1 LIVINS
7 CSTSSEFGDRVRIDL
22 GENRKQALKTIWD
35 AAIAAVSGQQ
45 AVENAIAADTPYQ
58 PDLIIAVGKAAVGM
72 CRGALNGLDEP
83 REAIVV
89 TKHDHA
95 DDDIRSRERVT
106 VIESGHPIPDQQSLQ
121 AGSLLLE
128 KVSDMPDDSRLL
140 VLVSGGA
147 SALAEALPEGMSLS
161 DLQSIAD
168 EMISTG
174 KTIGEINSRRKQTSL
189 IKDGKLLQQF
199 CGAEIR
205 VYAISDVEGDSI
217 STIGSGIGDCH
228 RATAQASSSIIASNQ
243 IARDRAAE
251 TAVSLGLEV
260 RLNEESLYDDVFNLA
275 KTVGPLLRDASSGV
289 YIRGGEPTVML
300 PPNPGRGGRNQS
312 LALALSEYLSGK
324 DNISLLVAGTDG
336 SDGPTTAAGGLVD
349 GNTFNDSEAARQSL
363 IKADA
368 GPYLEFH
375 DSLFV
380 TGPTNTNVMDL
391 AIAII
396 D

>member
-1 LIVINS
+1 MKANPA
-7 CSTSSEFGDRVRIDL
+7 DK
-22 GENRKQALKTIWD
+22 RKQALKTIWD

-45 AVENAIAADTPYQ
+45 AVENAIAADSPYH

-72 CRGALNGLDEP
+72 CLGALNSLALNYQDGP
-83 REAIVV
+83 CEAVVV
-89 TKHDHA
+89 TKHQHA
-95 DDDIRSRERVT
+95 DEEIRSRPDVT
-106 VIESGHPIPDQQSLQ
+106 VIEAGHPIPDQQSLQ
-121 AGSLLLE
+121 AGSLLLD
-128 KVSDMPDDSRLL
+128 KVSGMSLDSRLL

-147 SALAEALPEGMSLS
+147 SALAEALPIGMSLA
-161 DLQSIAD
+161 DLQAIAD

-199 CGAEIR
+199 PGAEIR

-228 RATAQASSSIIASNQ
+228 RTNALVNSRIIASNQ

-251 TAVSLGLEV
+251 AAISLGLEV
-260 RLNEESLYDDVFNLA
+260 RLNEESLYDDVFSLA
-275 KTVGPLLRDASSGV
+275 QTVGPQLKGATPGV

-312 LALALSEYLSGK
+312 LALALSEYLSGS

-336 SDGPTTAAGGLVD
+336 SDGPTAAAGGLVD
-349 GNTFNDSEAARQSL
+349 GNTFCDAEAARQAL
-363 IKADA
+363 KKADA
-368 GPYLEFH
+368 GPYLELH

>member
-1 LIVINS
+1 MQ
-7 CSTSSEFGDRVRIDL
+7 TSP

-35 AAIAAVSGQQ
+35 AAIAAVSGEQ
-45 AVENAIAADTPYQ
+45 AVENAIAADTPYR

-72 CRGALNGLDEP
+72 CRGVLNCLD
-83 REAIVV
+83 RSCDAIVV
-89 TKHDHA
+89 TKHEHA
-95 DDDIRSRERVT
+95 DEDIRSRQGVT

-121 AGSLLLE
+121 AGSILLD
-128 KVSDMPDDSRLL
+128 KVSNMPRDSRLL

-161 DLQSIAD
+161 DLQTIAD

-174 KTIGEINSRRKQTSL
+174 KTIGEINARRKETSL

-199 CGAEIR
+199 RGAEIR

-228 RATAQASSSIIASNQ
+228 RAGAQANSSIIASNQ
-243 IARDRAAE
+243 IARDRAVE
-251 TAVSLGLEV
+251 TAVFLGFEV
-260 RLNEESLYDDVFNLA
+260 RLNEESLYHDVFDLA
-275 KTVGPLLRDASSGV
+275 ETIGPQLRDATPGV
-289 YIRGGEPTVML
+289 YIRGGEPIVML

-312 LALALSEYLSGK
+312 LALALSEYLSGTN
-324 DNISLLVAGTDG
+324 NISLLVAGTDG
-336 SDGPTTAAGGLVD
+336 SDGPTSAAGGLVD
-349 GNTFNDSEAARQSL
+349 GNTFNDTEAAHL
-363 IKADA
+363 ALKNADA
-368 GPYLEFH
+368 GSYLELH

-391 AIAII
+391 AIAIV